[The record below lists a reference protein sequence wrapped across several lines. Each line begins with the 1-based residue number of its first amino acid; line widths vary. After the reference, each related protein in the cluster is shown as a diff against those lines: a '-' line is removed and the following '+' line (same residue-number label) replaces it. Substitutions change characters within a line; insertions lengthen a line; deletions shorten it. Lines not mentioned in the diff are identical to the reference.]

1 MSKLVRFGLVA
12 ALACAAAGSACNKQG
27 GTDSPGG
34 RGGAAGAPAAG
45 DGVQLRYG
53 LAATKLKQKG
63 KIDLNTSGG
72 GKFGQAAIEYSA
84 LLDVVP
90 NGDKLKVSWSF
101 ADIGKLDLQGLYKDA
116 SGDPK
121 TMLLTEGRGAF
132 VVDVLGTVDEKG
144 TEALQET
151 TARRERFKALAKEG
165 GAGEG
170 KEPSNAGALQ
180 LLAMTDAMVSLP
192 DLPKESLAVGKP
204 ITVEREEETQLGDS
218 GVMLPTDIESKF
230 TLVKIDE
237 SGGQRI
243 AELQVEV
250 ESSGA
255 TEMQGNMIAV
265 ESTTEGSMLFDLGT
279 GLPVSYKFT
288 RNTSFTFGQNSLEN
302 TMIAEAAFE
311 KG

>member
-1 MSKLVRFGLVA
+1 MSMFVRFGLVA
-12 ALACAAAGSACNKQG
+12 ALACAGAMGACNKQG
-27 GTDSPGG
+27 GTDSPGE
-34 RGGAAGAPAAG
+34 RGGAAGAPTG

-63 KIDLNTSGG
+63 KVDLNTSGG
-72 GKFGQAAIEYSA
+72 GQFGQAAIEYSA

-101 ADIGKLDLQGLYKDA
+101 ADIGKLDVQGLYKDA
-116 SGDPK
+116 AGDPK
-121 TMLLTEGRGAF
+121 SMLLAEGRGAF
-132 VVDVLGTVDEKG
+132 IVDLLGTVDEKG
-144 TEALQET
+144 TDALAET
-151 TARRERFKALAKEG
+151 VARRERFKALAKEG
-165 GAGEG
+165 GAAEG
-170 KEPSNAGALQ
+170 QAPKNGGTLQ

-192 DLPKESLAVGKP
+192 DLPKESLAVGKS

-237 SGGQRI
+237 SGAQRI
-243 AELQVEV
+243 AEVQVEV

-265 ESTTEGSMLFDLGT
+265 ESTTEGTMLFDLGT

-288 RNTSFTFGQNSLEN
+288 RNTSFSFGQNSFEN